1 MSDVFF
7 FTFILLPIKAI
18 ELSFSSYTVVNWVF
32 FAFIDKMLYNK
43 LKNFHRILLAF
54 LGEAIFIAWGS
65 VQKKQKLDDYLYY

>member
-1 MSDVFF
+1 M
-7 FTFILLPIKAI
+7 
-18 ELSFSSYTVVNWVF
+18 F
-32 FAFIDKMLYNK
+32 FAFIDKMLDNK